1 MSNTII
7 PRELQEND
15 YYITITA
22 EDLAKDDSLEAKPY
36 INKIKE
42 TIQKY
47 NNGEID
53 TYTALNQIHHE
64 LVYYDYHVVMNLV

>member
-7 PRELQEND
+7 PCELQEND

-47 NNGEID
+47 NNGENPD
-53 TYTALNQIHHE
+53 LHTAPSNQ
-64 LVYYDYHVVMNLV
+64 VFKPN